1 MDGKEVDAMEKE
13 DRAMGGFYPTRPED
27 AEKTAPMV
35 VKTPETLS
43 EARALLAS
51 LTVQYL
57 AGAVSVGTLRVSAYA
72 INSLV
77 KAMAAEKAQELE
89 RRVHAL
95 EKLRAAK

>member
-1 MDGKEVDAMEKE
+1 MDV
-13 DRAMGGFYPTRPED
+13 
-27 AEKTAPMV
+27 KTF
-35 VKTPETLS
+35 KSTPETALS
-43 EARALLAS
+43 GLRMPSNLTEARELLAN

-57 AGAVSVGTLRVSAYA
+57 AGAISQGTLRVSAYA